1 MLRRTIYSTIMTA
14 ILSLLIILPV
24 AAHGGEEEAAAASA
38 FSDSMILGI
47 SLIAAVVVGI
57 ALMAWPA
64 IELRPIQL
72 LISALVVMTAVVHLM
87 AGVDAPLLLANGVG
101 YLAILA
107 ALYLLPVNFLKGLRT
122 PLSWLLIAYTLI
134 TIISFFVIHPLGI
147 EDGSLD
153 WLGLVTKAVEVV
165 LIALLLIDWRQQ
177 SQTLPSTP
185 TEQVS
190 QAA

>member
-64 IELRPIQL
+64 IQLRPIQL
-72 LISALVVMTAVVHLM
+72 LISALVVMTAIVHLM
-87 AGVDAPLLLANGVG
+87 VGIDAPLLLANGVG
-101 YLAILA
+101 YVAILA
-107 ALYLLPVNFLKGLRT
+107 ALYLLPVKLFKGLRT
-122 PLSWLLIAYTLI
+122 PLSWLLIAYTII
-134 TIISFFVIHPLGI
+134 TIISFFVIHPGGI

-165 LIALLLIDWRQQ
+165 LIALLFLDWRQQ
-177 SQTLPSTP
+177 RQTLPSAP

-190 QAA
+190 QPT